1 MTDENKYKLV
11 GPAPDLFASSS
22 QIEEQIN
29 EKVPE
34 EEEVETFEA
43 SVGDTVK
50 GMGAEVSI
58 ALAGNASGAALAPFT
73 FGISYPVASFI
84 GGFGGS
90 VAAQEIEGQPKFQVG
105 RALFAGF
112 ANLIPAGNTLKAGAN
127 VSKLAY
133 AGRVVRTGGVGSA
146 VTVADTTAQAI
157 IDERRLP
164 TLKELGF
171 SAAVGF
177 AFGST
182 IDLATIKVAP
192 TATKV
197 WDKFTDKTKKLFL
210 QMSGK
215 TEDEINEA
223 LAQKLIT
230 REEVRHFKDLL
241 VNEQYKDAGFVEG
254 FLGNKVI
261 DLNDIPLADRQ
272 GYIKDRLAYLDDLT
286 EELTDQFSDGE
297 IGSDIYTTKN
307 KEWNTERQA
316 LRERQNEIAQSVREV
331 INEDGSFNIDE
342 SQSSEVSEPQSE
354 INVTETTQGET
365 QPLEVTVG
373 GEKIPSDVP
382 VTPSDPAPA
391 LAALDVE
398 YLEAIKNDDLEKAA
412 TIINKA
418 AELLGYATKG
428 YHGSPDFKGN
438 SFSKDYLGKT
448 SGLGRGG
455 FSFTKDVKAAK
466 SYLGSELDENEA
478 LVDAVNNT
486 LDSYI
491 TSKTFKN
498 IEIDGVD
505 LEDLSFDASEIDDV
519 IGFKSFVTELAKKLP
534 KKYKADLLTALKAK
548 NEKPT
553 PRLIEA
559 FLKDPE
565 TIDVNGKELLLTKDA
580 NKIKLA
586 DAIVRDDN
594 GNIILPSKRFDE
606 GADFRGQTKKLEAT
620 PAPGTP
626 EVAPSKAED
635 FVNLVDKLLK
645 GDRSRLKGVKGT
657 NEVARLFDDYK
668 NRLNTVIEGLKTGH
682 STLEEA
688 SALLDELVTV
698 APKKY
703 ELDNVDGSSMA
714 VRRADREP
722 ENFQEIMTEESAEI
736 VADIERLRDNLN
748 FQKDVGENFENL
760 DALRKRI
767 LGDVEDVPVIETPN
781 AKPKKP
787 TAVPEDKVDTPKPTA
802 RQARIAKLEEETNL
816 LHALVSGEDISQIDG
831 VAGIHPS
838 LKPKGGNTDVPTYE
852 QFLKKRKAELIKAAK
867 ELQKAEINV
876 VKDRILNPAIYKR
889 HWIDKALDLNF
900 LARTSSGLSAPT
912 SMTAGVFSAA
922 VNIAIT
928 PIRNMLGS
936 SLWKGMTLK
945 NKSLVRK
952 ALYAGSDLAAY
963 QDAFMTIFNRSA
975 YKDFGKAL
983 INRGKNP
990 LFSDGDVRFKE
1001 GYNSDGAGNARELA
1015 TQRKQLKRNE
1025 NQQGLKNTF
1034 ARIKALDSA
1043 AEVAMEL
1050 INLPYTVI
1058 GAVDVPFTLAM
1069 ITGKLRAEGLRA
1081 GIDQEVPDLAKFVDE
1096 YIEAA
1101 FKEQNGKRVWAY
1113 KQHYEKIRQ
1122 QADDGLFKNRKLE
1135 DDDIRKTATESILDI
1150 ASKHT
1155 TQGTIGGRLLQV
1167 LMWVITTPSIA
1178 VTKGTKFALSPMLEP
1193 LRHVGK
1199 ATATLAPNSEFN
1211 TRANKIMG
1219 QDKASFK
1226 TLRSDIKNLKDALDT
1241 AVSSKQKAIIE
1252 KELIQKNDSLKVVET
1267 RLEKNKARMA
1277 EMDSESLGNA
1287 LMATGMYVMF
1297 WNMSEKNMITGGGHW
1312 MNDDQRRDS
1321 TFQPYMMLRDNG
1333 TGGHDYRM
1341 AEPYRIVTSIIAD
1354 VQKWH
1359 QYKEEGLLTED
1370 QLDLSAMMAR
1380 TVRGILQDS
1389 PFTGGVKNVMR
1400 VLSPTSAQETRKEV
1414 VVEMAL
1420 GAVPGVPNI
1429 VKAPI
1434 RAQQQYFDDRSQTKG
1449 LGDRVYQNLAA
1460 APAPNLKRDEY
1471 GRPKERNKKS
1481 LANAVFR
1488 TAKQGF
1494 PSSLLREQKLDEI
1507 LEQDNRLGNIIGP
1520 ISSSYK
1526 THDMKGY
1533 WKNGKTIYEDFQV
1546 FMLTFENSNGLTMMD
1561 ESLEIIESDG
1571 WEESYNNGRLGSL
1584 NALEEME
1591 DIDDAY
1597 DENGNLKGGISKDS
1611 NEGLE
1616 KIRDAKRAT
1625 IEEAKKEF
1633 FTAERVEQ
1641 YQNRDGDNPAQA
1653 LMQQQQFEKNWG
1665 WMPQN

>member
-342 SQSSEVSEPQSE
+342 SQSSEVSEPQPE

-382 VTPSDPAPA
+382 VTPKDAEVPFKDYKESEAYTEEIGGLGFFRSPRVDGSLVDVADDVLRVQKRQA
-391 LAALDVE
+391 EKVVDNIEGGKLNTRKELDDLAAAQDRLSEFENEEFRRRFKTNIDE
-398 YLEAIKNDDLEKAA
+398 YKAA
-412 TIINKA
+412 SSDEERSEIM
-418 AELLGYATKG
+418 
-428 YHGSPDFKGN
+428 DFIK
-438 SFSKDYLGKT
+438 SEIFDDIGKT
-448 SGLGRGG
+448 KSDNFKLAFLMDQLSKEGLFEEFMASNKKALQAKIDADPNYRASYEEVFEGDLLERLNRG
-455 FSFTKDVKAAK
+455 KA
-466 SYLGSELDENEA
+466 L
-478 LVDAVNNT
+478 
-486 LDSYI
+486 
-491 TSKTFKN
+491 
-498 IEIDGVD
+498 
-505 LEDLSFDASEIDDV
+505 LEDASSVRLKGDTTETPVTPKLDA
-519 IGFKSFVTELAKKLP
+519 
-534 KKYKADLLTALKAK
+534 
-548 NEKPT
+548 
-553 PRLIEA
+553 
-559 FLKDPE
+559 
-565 TIDVNGKELLLTKDA
+565 
-580 NKIKLA
+580 
-586 DAIVRDDN
+586 
-594 GNIILPSKRFDE
+594 
-606 GADFRGQTKKLEAT
+606 EAT
-620 PAPGTP
+620 PAPVTPEVTP

-645 GDRSRLKGVKGT
+645 GDRSRLEGVKGT

-1122 QADDGLFKNRKLE
+1122 QADEGLFKNRKLE

-1155 TQGTIGGRLLQV
+1155 TQGTIGGRILQV
-1167 LMWVITTPSIA
+1167 LMWVITTPSIV

-1199 ATATLAPNSEFN
+1199 ATATLAPNAEFN

-1226 TLRSDIKNLKDALDT
+1226 TLRRDIKNLKDALDT

-1252 KELIQKNDSLKVVET
+1252 KTLIQKNDSLKVVET

-1297 WNMSEKNMITGGGHW
+1297 WNMSEKDMITGGGHW

-1380 TVRGILQDS
+1380 TIRGILQDS

-1414 VVEMAL
+1414 VLEMAL

-1434 RAQQQYFDDRSQTKG
+1434 RAQQQYFDDRSQTKD

-1488 TAKQGF
+1488 TAKQEF